1 MQGYIKLFRKFTN
14 WEWYNNI
21 NVRIVFLHLLLIAN
35 HKEKQWQGIKID
47 KGQVLTSLEHLSKEV
62 GLTVQQTRTAL
73 TKLKSTNEITN
84 KSTNKYTLI
93 TLVNWGKYQLDKEK
107 ITNEITSNVTNEQ
120 QTNNK
125 QITTNNND
133 KNEKNIKENNK
144 KKSYGEFDNV
154 LLTDEEYAKLD
165 KSNLLSYI
173 EILSSYIASKGKK
186 YKSHYATI
194 LSWSRRDKVKEKDDY
209 AEYIRV

>member
-1 MQGYIKLFRKFTN
+1 MQGYIKLFRKFTD

-21 NVRIVFLHLLLIAN
+21 NVKIVFLHLLLIAN

-73 TKLKSTNEITN
+73 TKLKSTYEITS

-93 TLVNWGKYQLDKEK
+93 TLVNWGKYQIDKEK
-107 ITNEITSNVTNEQ
+107 ITNEITSNITNEQ

-125 QITTNNND
+125 RITTNNND

-144 KKSYGEFDNV
+144 KKSYGEFKNV

-194 LSWSRRDKVKEKDDY
+194 LSWSRKDKVKEKDDY

>member
-1 MQGYIKLFRKFTN
+1 MQGYIKLFRKFTD

-21 NVRIVFLHLLLIAN
+21 NVKIVFLHLLLIAN

-73 TKLKSTNEITN
+73 TKLKSTYEITS

-107 ITNEITSNVTNEQ
+107 ITSEITSKLTNEQ

-125 QITTNNND
+125 QITTNKND